1 MSLEHS
7 HDHPHPNQPDEEDAE
22 QSVYQKMEVALRELL
37 VEKNIINMEE
47 LHGIHEQMD
56 NRGPHNGARMVAK
69 AWCDPDY
76 RDLLL
81 LDATA
86 AAEKLDLEP
95 TWLHLVALENTTN
108 VHNLVVCT
116 LCSCYPWPL
125 LGLPP
130 DWYKSRAY
138 RSDAVN
144 HPRKLLSQFGTI
156 VPDEVEV
163 RVHDSSA
170 DMRYLVVPQRP
181 KETEGWTEEALQS
194 LVSRDSMIGVRR
206 AREPTQRNKQ

>member
-1 MSLEHS
+1 MSQDHS
-7 HDHPHPNQPDEEDAE
+7 HTHPHPNQPDEEDAE
-22 QSVYQKMEVALRELL
+22 LSVYQIMEIALRELL
-37 VEKNIINMEE
+37 VEKNVITMEA

-76 RDLLL
+76 RTLLL
-81 LDATA
+81 EDATVA
-86 AAEKLDLEP
+86 AQALDLEP
-95 TWLHLVALENTTN
+95 TWLRLVALENTASL
-108 VHNLVVCT
+108 HNLVVCT

-144 HPRKLLSQFGTI
+144 NPRKLLGEFGTI
-156 VPDEVEV
+156 IPEDVEV

-181 KETEGWTEEALQS
+181 SGTDDWTEEQLQS
-194 LVSRDSMIGVRR
+194 LVSRDSMIGVRK
-206 AREPTQRNKQ
+206 ARDPEQRKST